1 MIEVK
6 ELNLPEEP
14 GMAPQINWGDDFND
28 FDDMKKI
35 IYLKKLCSALN
46 HATDLIQKERN
57 QLLVDIKVSNDV
69 AENAGQAVAIQK
81 AIVLKAITD
90 HNVEKQEFANQLQTL
105 ERTIKEK
112 DKIIEDLKFLR
123 DE

>member
-1 MIEVK
+1 MLKVK

-14 GMAPQINWGDDFND
+14 GMAPQIDWGEDFNN
-28 FDDMKKI
+28 FDDIKKI

-57 QLLVDIKVSNDV
+57 QLLVDIKVTKSV
-69 AENAGQAVAIQK
+69 AENAGEAVAIQK

-90 HNVEKQEFANQLQTL
+90 HNREKQEFANQLQTL

>member
-1 MIEVK
+1 MIDVK
-6 ELNLPEEP
+6 ELNLPDEP
-14 GMAPQINWGDDFND
+14 GMAPQINWGEDFNN

-57 QLLVDIKVSNDV
+57 QLLVDIKVINDV
-69 AENAGQAVAIQK
+69 AENANSAVAIQK

-90 HNVEKQEFANQLQTL
+90 HNTEKQEFANQLQAL

-112 DKIIEDLKFLR
+112 NKIIEDLKFLR